1 LACLRKPQENL
12 IFVSNGNSMN
22 IENIIFDFGGV
33 IIDIDPQ
40 LTIKELEKLGFL
52 DIEKL
57 KTKDFYQKVIFKF
70 EKGID
75 TPAVFRD
82 KLREYLQMDI
92 TDQQLDDAWNALL
105 FDIPKE
111 RIQVIEEVKKHYPIY
126 LLSNSNEIH
135 YDLYVRDLQLRFG
148 YREFDELFDKAYFSF
163 DLHLA
168 KPHVEIFEFVINQ
181 HQLNPPKTLFIDDR
195 IENIEGARKAGLKTY
210 YLKSPQR
217 IRDIFQDGVLK
228 SDLEIV

>member
-1 LACLRKPQENL
+1 
-12 IFVSNGNSMN
+12 MD

-33 IIDIDPQ
+33 IIDIDPV
-40 LTIKELEKLGFL
+40 LTIKALEKLGFH

-57 KTKDFYQKVIFKF
+57 KTKDFYRKVIFKF

-75 TPAVFRD
+75 TPAVFRN
-82 KLREYLQMDI
+82 KLREYLRMDLA
-92 TDQQLDDAWNALL
+92 DQQLDDAWNALL
-105 FDIPKE
+105 YDIPEE
-111 RIQVIEEVKKHYPIY
+111 RIRIIEQVKKHYPIY

-135 YDLYVRDLQLRFG
+135 YDLFVRDLQLRFG

-168 KPHVEIFEFVINQ
+168 KPHEEIFEFVINQ
-181 HQLNPPKTLFIDDR
+181 RHLIPGKTLFIDDR

-210 YLKSPQR
+210 HLATPQC
-217 IRDIFQDGVLK
+217 IRDIFVKGVLK
-228 SDLEIV
+228 PDLEIM

>member
-1 LACLRKPQENL
+1 
-12 IFVSNGNSMN
+12 MD

-33 IIDIDPQ
+33 IIDIDPL
-40 LTIKELEKLGFL
+40 LTIKELEKLGFH

-82 KLREYLQMDI
+82 KLRKYLRMDLA
-92 TDQQLDDAWNALL
+92 DQQLDDAWNALL
-105 FDIPKE
+105 YDIPEE
-111 RIQVIEEVKKHYPIY
+111 RIRIIEQVKKHYPIY

-135 YDLYVRDLQLRFG
+135 YDLFVRDLQLRFG

-168 KPHVEIFEFVINQ
+168 KPHEEIFEFVINQ
-181 HQLNPPKTLFIDDR
+181 HHLIPEKTLFIDDR
-195 IENIEGARKAGLKTY
+195 IENIEGAHKAGLRTY
-210 YLKSPQR
+210 HLVSPRR
-217 IRDIFQDGVLK
+217 IRDIFKEGVLK
-228 SDLEIV
+228 PDLEVV